1 MRASPS
7 REPRSRFAPL
17 RGAPFAPRLVVPML
31 LLGVAG
37 CDEALGPHEPGPIV
51 LAASYSQTGRFS
63 QLAGEMALG
72 YRMAVEML
80 NEQGGIAGR
89 EVRLVLVDDGSEAGN
104 AGRIYAGFAATDTI
118 FALLGPYSSPLTE
131 AAVEAAD
138 AGGKP
143 LVAPMAADP
152 GIWAGQNRRWSV
164 QMLNPGPTYLQGSV
178 ELAVQHGARTAA
190 LVYEDTQFPA
200 SVADGVREAAADH
213 GLEIVLER
221 TYAAGD
227 ADHETLVAAAMDSG
241 ADLFIGGG
249 YYADAVELTRAVR
262 SVGYT
267 PLLVS
272 LNLGPALADFVE
284 QLGDGARCVAGNAPW
299 LPTIRTSGHLADSE
313 TFVQRYVADRGT
325 MPSYYAAGGFGAVEL
340 LAEAITFTTAGGQEP
355 VASAI
360 RDHLFNTKTET
371 VLGPFGVHAPGD
383 PLAGSQSVLK
393 GLQVQWQDDGTG
405 GLTRRIIHP
414 PSVANAEPCFLR

>member
-1 MRASPS
+1 MRTKHSQAA
-7 REPRSRFAPL
+7 RSRVAPR
-17 RGAPFAPRLVVPML
+17 RGVPASHRLVVPLL
-31 LLGVAG
+31 LLGFAG

-63 QLAGEMALG
+63 QLAGEMARG
-72 YRMAVEML
+72 YRLAVEML
-80 NEQGGIAGR
+80 NEQGGVAGR
-89 EVRLVLVDDGSEAGN
+89 EVRLVLVDDGSDAGA
-104 AGRIYAGFAATDTI
+104 AGRIYAGLAATDTI
-118 FALLGPYSSPLTE
+118 FALLGPYSSPLTD
-131 AAVEAAD
+131 AAVDAAD

-152 GIWAGQNRRWSV
+152 GIWAGRNRRWSV

-190 LVYEDTQFPA
+190 LVYEDTQFPS
-200 SVADGVREAAADH
+200 SVADGVREAAAAH

-221 TYAAGD
+221 TYAAGA
-227 ADHETLVAAAMDSG
+227 ADHEALLAAARDEG

-249 YYADAVELTRAVR
+249 YYLDAVEFARGVPA
-262 SVGYT
+262 VGYT
-267 PLLVS
+267 PLLMS
-272 LNLGPALADFVE
+272 LNLGPALAEFVE
-284 QLGDGARCVAGNAPW
+284 QLGDGARCMAGNAAW
-299 LPTIRTSGHLADSE
+299 LPTIRTSGFIADSE

-325 MPSYYAAGGFGAVEL
+325 TPNYYAAGGFGAVEL
-340 LAEAITFTTAGGQEP
+340 LAEAISFTTRGGQTP
-355 VASAI
+355 DPGAV

-393 GLQVQWQDDGTG
+393 GLQVQWQDDGSG

-414 PSVANAEPCFLR
+414 PSAANAEPCFLR